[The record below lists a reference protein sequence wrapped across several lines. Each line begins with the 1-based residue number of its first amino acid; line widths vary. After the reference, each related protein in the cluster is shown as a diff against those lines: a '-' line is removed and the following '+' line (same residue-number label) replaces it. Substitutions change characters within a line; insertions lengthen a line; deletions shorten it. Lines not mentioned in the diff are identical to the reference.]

1 MSVLDYIFE
10 KLKDD
15 YAMVSLDYSIGSF
28 ATNVYLVCQL
38 WFNRIYR
45 HLINNGFK
53 FNENKFIVD
62 HPPVYTC
69 NSES

>member
-28 ATNVYLVCQL
+28 ATNIHLMCLL
-38 WFNRIYR
+38 WLDRIYR
-45 HLINNGFK
+45 HLIKNGFK
-53 FNENKFIVD
+53 FNENIFIVD
-62 HPPVYTC
+62 NSPVYTH
-69 NSES
+69 NRES